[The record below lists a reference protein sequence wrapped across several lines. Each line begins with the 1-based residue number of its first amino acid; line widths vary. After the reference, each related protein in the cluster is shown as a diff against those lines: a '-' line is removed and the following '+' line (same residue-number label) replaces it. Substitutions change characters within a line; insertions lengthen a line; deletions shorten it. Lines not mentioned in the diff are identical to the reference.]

1 MIMMIIVVA
10 SCVMEEKRIFWDWAV
25 AKTYDV
31 IWDGF
36 QYGIYDSGHL
46 WYRGRLNFVN
56 KGQCHLTYSKTEN
69 CRFLKATDEETSSI
83 IKWITWILCWKRFNF
98 LFFTR
103 SPLL

>member
-36 QYGIYDSGHL
+36 QYGI
-46 WYRGRLNFVN
+46 
-56 KGQCHLTYSKTEN
+56 
-69 CRFLKATDEETSSI
+69 
-83 IKWITWILCWKRFNF
+83 
-98 LFFTR
+98 
-103 SPLL
+103 

>member
-10 SCVMEEKRIFWDWAV
+10 SCVVEEKRIFWDWAV

-46 WYRGRLNFVN
+46 W
-56 KGQCHLTYSKTEN
+56 
-69 CRFLKATDEETSSI
+69 
-83 IKWITWILCWKRFNF
+83 
-98 LFFTR
+98 
-103 SPLL
+103 